1 MKTIKSIILIC
12 FALLG
17 TSCNL
22 SSKGKSKTQNNVHQK
37 SDLIRY
43 GNDSI
48 EKKLTINELNYMV
61 KVCIVNIDNDTVKYK
76 KQCFAER
83 IISFEVVGLNNSYKL
98 KGDFKKKDILKN
110 SSIIDIKDFLINKV
124 HFIDVDNSIYL
135 VGFNVNF
142 CKPESD
148 YCYFYNV
155 YVKKNGDMN
164 IEQYEIE
171 EESY

>member
-1 MKTIKSIILIC
+1 MKTIKFIFLIC

-22 SSKGKSKTQNNVHQK
+22 SSKGNSKTQNNVHQK

-48 EKKLTINELNYMV
+48 EKELTINELNYMV
-61 KVCIVNIDNDTVKYK
+61 KVCTVDIGNDTVKYK
-76 KQCFAER
+76 KQYFAER
-83 IISFEVVGLNNSYKL
+83 IVSFEAVGLNNSYKL
-98 KGDFKKKDILKN
+98 RGDFRKKDVLKN
-110 SSIIDIKDFLINKV
+110 SSTIDIKDFLINKV

-135 VGFNVNF
+135 FGFNVNF
-142 CKPESD
+142 CRPESD
-148 YCYFYNV
+148 NCYFYNV
-155 YVKKNGDMN
+155 YVEKNGDRY